1 MKAKDIIGICS
12 GKNEALVREHGAT
25 DVIDYTK
32 VLWKIFLNHEPMFI
46 SSCLE

>member
-1 MKAKDIIGICS
+1 MKASDIIGVCS

-32 VLWKIFLNHEPMFI
+32 VNI
-46 SSCLE
+46 SVMLLLSAHMLPIAE